1 MFFCDSVK
9 LIVYCNALTSNMEAT
24 LKLPY
29 EAPTVEVVEIKP
41 DAYLLQ
47 SSLTDYPYHEI
58 P

>member
-1 MFFCDSVK
+1 M
-9 LIVYCNALTSNMEAT
+9 LTSNMEAT